1 MRKIMVGMVAVL
13 LLWSAGL
20 VMAQQ
25 ESQTTPTAQ
34 TQPQTGMMDS
44 EGMPQMMKQMTDN
57 MQRVQQVLAS
67 GKLGAADMKK
77 MQDMFNQM
85 QVILDQMGRH
95 MMHMMHPGQKC
106 CQMKACPMMKEM
118 RPQPQPQTPPEATKP
133 PETRRK
139 RNNKSRRGG
148 TADSGKRA
156 GDLRFLP
163 SSA

>member
-85 QVILDQMGRH
+85 QVILDQMGRLHMGH
-95 MMHMMHPGQKC
+95 MMHMGQKC
-106 CQMKACPMMKEM
+106 CQMNPCPMMKEM
-118 RPQPQPQTPPEATKP
+118 QQTPPPTPPEATKP
-133 PETRRK
+133 PETQPEK
-139 RNNKSRRGG
+139 K
-148 TADSGKRA
+148 
-156 GDLRFLP
+156 
-163 SSA
+163 

>member
-85 QVILDQMGRH
+85 QVILDQMGRLH

-118 RPQPQPQTPPEATKP
+118 GSAQPQTPQTPPEATKP
-133 PETRRK
+133 PEAQPEK
-139 RNNKSRRGG
+139 K
-148 TADSGKRA
+148 
-156 GDLRFLP
+156 
-163 SSA
+163 